1 MKKIGRN
8 KFFISLTTGFM
19 SIALFRNFNFEAF
32 RKKTVKDHPVKVE
45 INPLSVSRNKSG
57 GNNVGK

>member
-1 MKKIGRN
+1 MKKIGRG
-8 KFFISLTTGFM
+8 KFFVSFTTGFM

-45 INPLSVSRNKSG
+45 KNPLAVSRNKSSE
-57 GNNVGK
+57 NNV